1 MNCTTK
7 KRGMQPLSLAEIAQ
21 MEGSSLTPE
30 DVAAAL
36 NCTPHAVRVMASTP
50 EGRNG
55 LGFPVI
61 RIGSHTKIPRASFLR
76 FMGWEGHINGV
87 NWEYKAEVVLS

>member
-7 KRGMQPLSLAEIAQ
+7 HRGMQDLSLSEIAQ
-21 MEGSSLTPE
+21 MESKTLTPE

-36 NCTPHAVRVMASTP
+36 NCTPHAVRLMASTP

-61 RIGSHTKIPRASFLR
+61 RIGSHTKIPRAPFLR
-76 FMGWEGHINGV
+76 YMGWEGKING
-87 NWEYKAEVVLS
+87 ATEVVA

>member
-1 MNCTTK
+1 
-7 KRGMQPLSLAEIAQ
+7 MQDLSLSEIAQ
-21 MEGSSLTPE
+21 MESKTLTPE

-36 NCTPHAVRVMASTP
+36 NCTPHAVRLMASTP

-61 RIGSHTKIPRASFLR
+61 RIGSHTKIPRAPFLR
-76 FMGWEGHINGV
+76 YMGWEGKINGID
-87 NWEYKAEVVLS
+87 NEYRGEVVLA